1 VVLTR
6 QRWHGPRQSKELGS
20 LDKVFGMVVGQT
32 AGLMYRSGVASR
44 LEVKRWRESNHMWW
58 TEDATTTT
66 EGI

>member
-1 VVLTR
+1 
-6 QRWHGPRQSKELGS
+6 
-20 LDKVFGMVVGQT
+20 MVVGQT